1 MKEWYFCVA
10 VAGLL
15 LSSCSQQVQE
25 RADGGKTSDTIITE
39 VPVDETCDST
49 GYRLYRK
56 YLAAIGKNPSYFQW
70 KDFPKYLGAAY
81 VDEKGHFVI
90 QVLGDSAKAR
100 KQIVEVVG
108 SDEVT
113 VIPRR
118 NSRQLLDSLY
128 AYVCE
133 IRRLRA
139 DEPTVAVFDTV
150 CYDARNSWTIY
161 VHVKALDYTMPEYV
175 DSLYRYI
182 GEFRKKILLSRWV
195 QVEGK
200 YTVVTGVDLDEIKV
214 KE

>member
-1 MKEWYFCVA
+1 MC
-10 VAGLL
+10 
-15 LSSCSQQVQE
+15 C
-25 RADGGKTSDTIITE
+25 RGGIA
-39 VPVDETCDST
+39 PVFLFAAST
-49 GYRLYRK
+49 GACRRRENFRYNSNGSSRRGDLRFYRIPFVSEIFGCDRRESFLFSME
-56 YLAAIGKNPSYFQW
+56 G
-70 KDFPKYLGAAY
+70 FPKYLGAAY

-100 KQIVEVVG
+100 KQIVEAVG

-128 AYVCE
+128 AYLCE
-133 IRRLRA
+133 IRRFRA

-150 CYDARNSWTIY
+150 CYDARDSWTIY

-182 GEFRKKILLSRWV
+182 GEFRKKVLLSRWV

>member
-1 MKEWYFCVA
+1 MKGWYFCVV

-25 RADGGKTSDTIITE
+25 CADGGKTSDTIVTE
-39 VPVDETCDST
+39 VPVEETCDST

-56 YLAAIGKNPSYFQW
+56 YLAAIGENPSYFQW

-100 KQIVEVVG
+100 KQIVEAVG

-128 AYVCE
+128 AYLCE
-133 IRRLRA
+133 IRRFRA

-150 CYDARNSWTIY
+150 CYDARDSWTIY
-161 VHVKALDYTMPEYV
+161 VHVKALDYTTPEYV

-182 GEFRKKILLSRWV
+182 GCR
-195 QVEGK
+195 
-200 YTVVTGVDLDEIKV
+200 
-214 KE
+214 

>member
-39 VPVDETCDST
+39 VPVEETCDST

-56 YLAAIGKNPSYFQW
+56 YLAAIGENPSYFQW

-100 KQIVEVVG
+100 KQIVEAVG

-128 AYVCE
+128 AYLCE
-133 IRRLRA
+133 IRRFRA

-150 CYDARNSWTIY
+150 PVTVGRFVYMSKLSIIPCPNMSIACTGISGSSEKKFYF
-161 VHVKALDYTMPEYV
+161 LDGC
-175 DSLYRYI
+175 R
-182 GEFRKKILLSRWV
+182 
-195 QVEGK
+195 
-200 YTVVTGVDLDEIKV
+200 
-214 KE
+214 

>member
-1 MKEWYFCVA
+1 M
-10 VAGLL
+10 
-15 LSSCSQQVQE
+15 
-25 RADGGKTSDTIITE
+25 
-39 VPVDETCDST
+39 
-49 GYRLYRK
+49 
-56 YLAAIGKNPSYFQW
+56 AAIGENPSYFQW

-100 KQIVEVVG
+100 KQIVEAVG

-128 AYVCE
+128 AYLCE
-133 IRRLRA
+133 IRRFRA

-150 CYDARNSWTIY
+150 CYDARDSWTIY
-161 VHVKALDYTMPEYV
+161 VHVKALDYNMTEYV

-182 GEFRKKILLSRWV
+182 GEFRKKALLSRWV

-200 YTVVTGVDLDEIKV
+200 YTVVTCVDLDEIKV

>member
-1 MKEWYFCVA
+1 MKGWYFCVV

-39 VPVDETCDST
+39 VPVEETCDST
-49 GYRLYRK
+49 GYR
-56 YLAAIGKNPSYFQW
+56 SYFQW

-100 KQIVEVVG
+100 KQIVEAVG

-128 AYVCE
+128 AYLCE
-133 IRRLRA
+133 IRRFRA

-150 CYDARNSWTIY
+150 CYDARDSWTIY
-161 VHVKALDYTMPEYV
+161 VHVKALDYTTPEYV

-182 GEFRKKILLSRWV
+182 GEFRKKVLLSRWV

>member
-1 MKEWYFCVA
+1 MKGWYFCVV

-25 RADGGKTSDTIITE
+25 RADGGKTSDTIVAE
-39 VPVDETCDST
+39 GPVEESCDST

-56 YLAAIGKNPSYFQW
+56 YLAAIGENPSYFQW

-128 AYVCE
+128 AYLCE
-133 IRRLRA
+133 IRRFRA
-139 DEPTVAVFDTV
+139 DEHTV
-150 CYDARNSWTIY
+150 CYDARDSWTIY
-161 VHVKALDYTMPEYV
+161 VHVKALDYNMTEYV

-182 GEFRKKILLSRWV
+182 GEFRKKVLLSRWV

>member
-1 MKEWYFCVA
+1 MKGWYFCVV

-39 VPVDETCDST
+39 VPVEETCDST
-49 GYRLYRK
+49 GYRLYQK
-56 YLAAIGKNPSYFQW
+56 YLAAIGENPSYFQW

-100 KQIVEVVG
+100 KQIVEAVG

-128 AYVCE
+128 AYLCE
-133 IRRLRA
+133 IRRFRA
-139 DEPTVAVFDTV
+139 DEPTVAVFV
-150 CYDARNSWTIY
+150 RF
-161 VHVKALDYTMPEYV
+161 VTMPVTVGRFMYMSKLSIIPRPNMSIACTGISGSSE
-175 DSLYRYI
+175 
-182 GEFRKKILLSRWV
+182 KKF
-195 QVEGK
+195 
-200 YTVVTGVDLDEIKV
+200 YFLDGCR
-214 KE
+214 

>member
-39 VPVDETCDST
+39 VPVEETCDST

-56 YLAAIGKNPSYFQW
+56 YLAAIGENPSYFQW

-100 KQIVEVVG
+100 KQIVEAVG

-128 AYVCE
+128 AYLCE
-133 IRRLRA
+133 IRRFRA

-150 CYDARNSWTIY
+150 CYDAVTVGRFMYMSKLSIIPCPNMSIACTGISGSSEKKFY
-161 VHVKALDYTMPEYV
+161 FLDGC
-175 DSLYRYI
+175 R
-182 GEFRKKILLSRWV
+182 
-195 QVEGK
+195 
-200 YTVVTGVDLDEIKV
+200 
-214 KE
+214 